1 MDKEN
6 KNDNILNKIFKIFW
20 VFFIGCIIG
29 YIMEVSLHLI
39 QTHTFQTRQG
49 LIYGPF
55 APVYGLGMLAF
66 YLILPKI
73 KHLYNIFF
81 ASALLGGV
89 TEYLCS
95 YFQERFFGTISW
107 DYSDLFMNINGR
119 TSIMYCILWGILGIV
134 FIKAIHPY
142 LEKMFNKININVVT
156 KAITTFT
163 ILFMIFNISISSM
176 AAKRQYER
184 RERIAAENQIDKFLD
199 KYYPDELMNKVFANK
214 IEK

>member
-1 MDKEN
+1 MN
-6 KNDNILNKIFKIFW
+6 KNNNILNKIYKMFW

-39 QTHTFQTRQG
+39 QTHSFQTRQG

-55 APVYGLGMLAF
+55 APVYGLGMLSF

-81 ASALLGGV
+81 ISALLGGI

-107 DYSDLFMNINGR
+107 DYSNLFMNINGR
-119 TSIMYCILWGILGIV
+119 TSIMYCVLWGILGIV
-134 FIKAIHPY
+134 FIKIVYPY
-142 LEKMFNKININVVT
+142 LERMFDRVKINLVT
-156 KAITTFT
+156 KAVT
-163 ILFMIFNISISSM
+163 IFAVLFMIFNISISSM

-184 RERIAAENQIDKFLD
+184 RKKIAAENQIDVFLD
-199 KYYPDELMNKVFANK
+199 KYYPDEFMNKVFSNK

>member
-1 MDKEN
+1 MN
-6 KNDNILNKIFKIFW
+6 KNNNILNKIYKMFW

-39 QTHTFQTRQG
+39 QTHSFQTRQG

-55 APVYGLGMLAF
+55 APVYGLVMLSF

-81 ASALLGGV
+81 ISALLGGI

-107 DYSDLFMNINGR
+107 DYSNLFMNINGR
-119 TSIMYCILWGILGIV
+119 TSIMYCVLWGILGIV
-134 FIKAIHPY
+134 FIKIVYPY
-142 LEKMFNKININVVT
+142 LERMFDRVKINLVT
-156 KAITTFT
+156 KAVT
-163 ILFMIFNISISSM
+163 IFAVLFMIFNISISSM

-184 RERIAAENQIDKFLD
+184 RKKIAAENQIDVFLD
-199 KYYPDELMNKVFANK
+199 KYYPDEFMNKVFSNK